1 MAKSKTPK
9 SAASPSY
16 EDPNARE
23 SDVPVV
29 DFVKDETGR
38 STDDV
43 IAAMC
48 AALAEGARGAS
59 VTWDGT
65 NFQIVVPS
73 GSPPSIDSLL
83 DKACEV
89 AIKRLKK
96 K

>member
-9 SAASPSY
+9 SNPSY

-23 SDVPVV
+23 SDVPIV

-43 IAAMC
+43 VAAMC

-65 NFQIVVPS
+65 NFQIAVPS

>member
-1 MAKSKTPK
+1 MAKSKTP
-9 SAASPSY
+9 SSTPSY

-38 STDDV
+38 GTDDV

-48 AALAEGARGAS
+48 AALAEGAKGAS

-65 NFQIVVPS
+65 NFQIAVPS

>member
-1 MAKSKTPK
+1 
-9 SAASPSY
+9 
-16 EDPNARE
+16 
-23 SDVPVV
+23 
-29 DFVKDETGR
+29 
-38 STDDV
+38 
-43 IAAMC
+43 MC

>member
-9 SAASPSY
+9 STPSY

-23 SDVPVV
+23 SDLPVV
-29 DFVKDETGR
+29 DYVKDETGR
-38 STDDV
+38 NTDDV
-43 IAAMC
+43 IAALC
-48 AALAEGARGAS
+48 GALADGAKGAS

-65 NFQIVVPS
+65 NFQIAVS
-73 GSPPSIDSLL
+73 TGSPPSIDSLL
-83 DKACEV
+83 DTACDV

>member
-9 SAASPSY
+9 STPSY

-48 AALAEGARGAS
+48 AALAEGARGAN

-65 NFQIVVPS
+65 NFQIAVQS

>member
-1 MAKSKTPK
+1 MAKSKTPN
-9 SAASPSY
+9 STPSY

-43 IAAMC
+43 VAGMC
-48 AALAEGARGAS
+48 TALAEGARGAS

-65 NFQIVVPS
+65 NFQIAVPS

>member
-1 MAKSKTPK
+1 MAKSKNPK
-9 SAASPSY
+9 SSPSY

-23 SDVPVV
+23 SDVPIV

-43 IAAMC
+43 VAAMC

-65 NFQIVVPS
+65 NFQIAVPS